1 MTDTNDKDT
10 AAAEAPRPTTPF
22 ERGGYPTAVLD
33 ARETAA
39 YLSISTPYVYELVR
53 SGELPH
59 TRVGKNLR
67 FRLVDLDAYLEARTS
82 REWKRA
88 EGDGRGRPR
97 KDRTGGDA
105 GGT

>member
-1 MTDTNDKDT
+1 MKDTNRPP
-10 AAAEAPRPTTPF
+10 AAAPRAASPL
-22 ERGGYPTAVLD
+22 ERDGYPTAVLD

-39 YLSISTPYVYELVR
+39 YLSISPAYVYELVR

-82 REWKRA
+82 RTWKRV
-88 EGDGRGRPR
+88 DRRGRPR
-97 KDRTGGDA
+97 KDHA
-105 GGT
+105 A